1 MGNAAAGDGC
11 LREMKPPIQNCERA
25 MKEMVLEVDC
35 TECHEPVFD
44 EMVMTADDHVNLVQS
59 GWMQKNVITSFEASL
74 AALEQKKQAAIALE
88 AQLVSLEQA
97 KLHAVANEDYDA
109 AKQYKQ
115 EIERI
120 QTLLADPDTILCK
133 GIGTS
138 SPASKEKM
146 RKRVQWRTD
155 SQAQDKAYSHLVGAY
170 APQRM
175 EAETKSF
182 ACATKTQAS
191 VGACAPQ
198 RMESE
203 SLVGKSF
210 ACATKTPASV
220 GACAPQNMA
229 SESLVGKSFA
239 CATKTQAPVGAY
251 APQRVESESLV
262 GKSFACVPQ
271 GRMLVVKS

>member
-1 MGNAAAGDGC
+1 MGNQAAGNGC
-11 LREMKPPIQNCERA
+11 LREMKPEMQNCERA
-25 MKEMVLEVDC
+25 VKEMVLEVDC

-74 AALEQKKQAAIALE
+74 AALEQKKQATVALE
-88 AQLVSLEQA
+88 AQLASLEQA
-97 KLHAVANEDYDA
+97 KLHAAANEDYDA
-109 AKQYKQ
+109 AKHYKQ

-120 QTLLADPDTILCK
+120 QALLADPDTVLCK

-138 SPASKEKM
+138 SPASKAKA
-146 RKRVQWRTD
+146 KRVQWRTD

-170 APQRM
+170 APQRKEP
-175 EAETKSF
+175 EAKSF

-198 RMESE
+198 RMESD
-203 SLVGKSF
+203 SVVGKSF
-210 ACATKTPASV
+210 ACATKTQASV
-220 GACAPQNMA
+220 GACAPQHTA

-239 CATKTQAPVGAY
+239 CATKAQAPVGAWTT
-251 APQRVESESLV
+251 QHMESESLV